1 MSSFKSNFVFIN
13 SGEIEGQ
20 GTTSFEIVNSTLYN
34 NGTITYFIL
43 QIDSNSKIINS
54 YNGSLCMSNNIMNNG
69 IIDWYAAKST
79 NMKAPS
85 PPGGTVQPDWPIN

>member
-1 MSSFKSNFVFIN
+1 
-13 SGEIEGQ
+13 
-20 GTTSFEIVNSTLYN
+20 
-34 NGTITYFIL
+34 
-43 QIDSNSKIINS
+43 
-54 YNGSLCMSNNIMNNG
+54 MSNNIMNNG